1 MNLEKLSKIIKAAK
15 GEEKADLV
23 IKNCQ
28 IVNPITKNI
37 KKADIAIQDG
47 IIAGCGTYFGKSEIN
62 ANGLFAT
69 SGLIDA
75 HVHIESSMCSPEAF
89 AQMIIPLGTTAVI
102 ADPHE
107 IANVKGIDGIHFMM
121 NSARKTPLKVKFMIP
136 SCVPAT
142 DFEDSG
148 AIINTEDVE
157 QLLQEP
163 SINGLGEMMN
173 ATGVC
178 NADSSVL
185 QKIIE
190 TLQKNKNIDG
200 HAPNLSGNELN
211 AYCAAGI
218 TTDHE
223 CVNADEVKERIENG
237 MYVLF
242 RQGSAAQNL
251 KDLLP
256 ALSESNSRH
265 CLMCSDDKHPQ
276 DILTFGHMNH
286 NLKIAV
292 SNGIDFFTAIAMAT
306 INTAECYNLKNTGL
320 IAPGYNADIVLWNNL
335 KDFKAEKVFING
347 ILQAQN
353 EKPLFKI
360 SNRIDK
366 GMTHTVNIKPF
377 TTKDLKINLKS
388 ENAKIIS
395 LIPHSIV
402 TKCVIRKIQLDN
414 GFFDFQKNKDIQKLV
429 VMERHNAS
437 GKIGLALI
445 ENYGIS
451 GGAIA
456 TTIAHD
462 SHNIIA
468 VGDSDE
474 DIKKAIDELNE
485 IGGGIVL
492 VSKNELLGKL
502 SLPIAGLMSET
513 TGKETAST
521 LNKLLEIAYTKLSIS
536 RTIEPFMTLSFL
548 ALPVIPEL
556 KLTARGLFDVNNF
569 CFTKLESD

>member
-1 MNLEKLSKIIKAAK
+1 MNLEKLSKIIKVAK
-15 GEEKADLV
+15 GQEKADLV

-28 IVNPITKNI
+28 IVNPITKSI
-37 KKADIAIQDG
+37 RKADIAIQDG
-47 IIAGCGTYFGKSEIN
+47 IIAGCGIYTGISEID

-69 SGLIDA
+69 AGLIDA

-89 AQMIIPLGTTAVI
+89 AEMVIPQGTTQVI

-107 IANVKGIDGIHFMM
+107 IANVKGVDGIHFMM
-121 NSARKTPLKVKFMIP
+121 NSARKTPLKVTFMIP

-148 AIINTEDVE
+148 ASISPEDVE
-157 QLLQEP
+157 QLLCEP
-163 SINGLGEMMN
+163 SIGGLGEMMN
-173 ATGVC
+173 STGVC

-185 QKIIE
+185 QKISE
-190 TLQKNKNIDG
+190 TLQKNKIIDG
-200 HAPNLSGNELN
+200 HAPNLNKNELN

-218 TTDHE
+218 LTDHE
-223 CVNADEVKERIENG
+223 CVNPEEVKARLENG

-242 RQGSAAQNL
+242 RQGSAAKNL
-251 KDLLP
+251 KDLIP

-276 DILTFGHMNH
+276 DILNFGHMND
-286 NLKIAV
+286 NLRIAV
-292 SNGIDFFTAIAMAT
+292 SHGIDYFTAIAMAT

-320 IAPGYNADIVLWNNL
+320 IAPGYKADIVLWNNL

-347 ILQAQN
+347 ILQADS
-353 EKPLFKI
+353 EKNLFKI
-360 SNRIDK
+360 LNRLDK

-377 TTKDLKINLKS
+377 TNEDLKIKLKS
-388 ENAKIIS
+388 ENVKVIS
-395 LIPHSIV
+395 LIPHSII
-402 TKCVIRKIQLDN
+402 TKCSIRKVQLNN
-414 GFFDFQKNKDIQKLV
+414 GIFDFQKNKDIQKLV
-429 VMERHNAS
+429 VMERHKAT
-437 GKIGLALI
+437 GKRGLALI
-445 ENYGIS
+445 ENYGIH

-468 VGDSDE
+468 VGDNDD
-474 DIKKAIDELNE
+474 DIKKSIDELNE

-492 VSKNELLGKL
+492 VSKSEVLGKL
-502 SLPIAGLMSET
+502 SLPIAGLMSEKS
-513 TGKETAST
+513 GKETAST
-521 LNKLLEIAYTKLSIS
+521 LKELLEIAYTKLSIS
-536 RTIEPFMTLSFL
+536 RKIEPFMTLSFL

-569 CFTKLESD
+569 RFTKIEKD